1 MLQVRDLHVRRG
13 GKPVV
18 HGVDLDVAA
27 GEIVALLGPNGAGK
41 SSTVLALAGAIARA
55 KGSVR
60 LDGITLDAMRA
71 DAVRRAGLAIVPEG
85 HQVLGALSVRDNLR
99 AASLALPRAEVE
111 PAIARVLEVLPELAE
126 RLDQPGRS
134 LSGGQKQMVCIA
146 QALLA
151 RPKVL
156 VVDELSLGLAPLV
169 VRRLAEVV
177 QASAAHGVGVL
188 LIEQF
193 TTLALSIARRACVLQ
208 RGRAVWSG
216 DAAALRERPEI
227 LHDSYLGRGEE
238 R

>member
-1 MLQVRDLHVRRG
+1 MLNVRQLHVSRG

-41 SSTVLALAGAIARA
+41 SSIVLALAGAIPRA
-55 KGSVR
+55 KGDVLIGGRALAGLS
-60 LDGITLDAMRA
+60 A

-85 HQVLGALSVRDNLR
+85 HHVLGALSVHDNLR
-99 AASLALPRAEVE
+99 AAALLLPRAEVE
-111 PAIARVLEVLPELAE
+111 PAIAQVLGVFPELEAK
-126 RLDQPGRS
+126 LDQPGRA
-134 LSGGQKQMVCIA
+134 LSGGQKQMVCMA

-169 VRRLAEVV
+169 VKRLAEVV
-177 QASAAHGVGVL
+177 QKIAAGGVGVL

-193 TTLALSIARRACVLQ
+193 TTLALALATRACVLQ
-208 RGRAVWSG
+208 RGRTVWTGASS
-216 DAAALRERPEI
+216 ALREQPEI
-227 LHDSYLGRGEE
+227 LHGSYLG
-238 R
+238 